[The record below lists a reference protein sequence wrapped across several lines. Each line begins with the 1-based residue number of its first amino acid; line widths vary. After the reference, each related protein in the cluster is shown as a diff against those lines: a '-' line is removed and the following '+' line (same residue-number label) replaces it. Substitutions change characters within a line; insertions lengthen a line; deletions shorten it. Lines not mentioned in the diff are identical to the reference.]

1 MHYIRFLKSPRL
13 IDNSLRN
20 TPSSLTAKITITTD
34 LGESFL
40 WEDLVVLA
48 DLVSEDGE
56 TLIGQGIEYAWKG
69 REGMRGLEVSLRI
82 PKRTEGVVRMR
93 VRPGS
98 NALDVENF
106 SDGVE
111 RVFREG
117 EGNVVGVRSMD
128 VKLSPPP
135 FISKEVQLPLA
146 ERVFRIGEG
155 KEALHIWEE
164 TGESIARHIW

>member
-1 MHYIRFLKSPRL
+1 MHYIRFLKSPRF

-40 WEDLVVLA
+40 WEDISIIAELVA
-48 DLVSEDGE
+48 ENGE
-56 TLIGQGIEYAWKG
+56 TVITKGTEYSWKG
-69 REGMRGLEVSLRI
+69 REGMRSLEVSLRI

-93 VRPGS
+93 VCPAS
-98 NALDVENF
+98 KDLDVENL
-106 SDGVE
+106 SDVVE
-111 RVFREG
+111 RVAKEE

-128 VKLSPPP
+128 VKLLPS
-135 FISKEVQLPLA
+135 ISKEVQPPLA
-146 ERVFRIGEG
+146 ERVFQIGEG